1 MASDEALSYFE
12 NRKVEW
18 KFNFLRAPWWGG
30 FFERMV
36 GCVERTFYKTL
47 RNSKLSSCEL
57 YTTLIEIEGTINNR
71 PLTYAYG
78 ETDAEMLTP
87 AHLMYGYRFDMIPDD
102 VKDEEDETSIQ
113 KRHRY
118 LANKRRHYW
127 NRWRSEYLT
136 SLREHHKMK
145 DNKSA
150 RTVQVG
156 DVVIVVDESKLPRGR
171 WRLGHVTKLISGSDG
186 VARGATVDVI
196 VSGGRRLQMDR
207 PVQKLIPLEINAVVA
222 EQKED
227 QGASVKQRRR
237 AAKTDA
243 DWRRKL
249 MDQMLDQ
256 LD

>member
-1 MASDEALSYFE
+1 
-12 NRKVEW
+12 
-18 KFNFLRAPWWGG
+18 
-30 FFERMV
+30 
-36 GCVERTFYKTL
+36 
-47 RNSKLSSCEL
+47 
-57 YTTLIEIEGTINNR
+57 
-71 PLTYAYG
+71 
-78 ETDAEMLTP
+78 
-87 AHLMYGYRFDMIPDD
+87 
-102 VKDEEDETSIQ
+102 
-113 KRHRY
+113 
-118 LANKRRHYW
+118 
-127 NRWRSEYLT
+127 
-136 SLREHHKMK
+136 MK